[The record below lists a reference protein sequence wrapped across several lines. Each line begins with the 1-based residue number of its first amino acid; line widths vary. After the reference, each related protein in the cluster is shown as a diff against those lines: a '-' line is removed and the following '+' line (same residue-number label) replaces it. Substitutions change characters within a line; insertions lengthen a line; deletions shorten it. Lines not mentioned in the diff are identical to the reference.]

1 MHMLA
6 HACAWTAAAAV
17 RLWNERRV
25 HRVAGLPHRGSWA
38 CQNPASQGSA
48 GETHRKTPTQARVMQ
63 TEGRLGAERWRQ
75 LQGEARDSTDP
86 RAQLRSDR
94 GDGGGRARMLADLS

>member
-6 HACAWTAAAAV
+6 HACARADCG
-17 RLWNERRV
+17 RMKLWNERRV

-48 GETHRKTPTQARVMQ
+48 GETHRN
-63 TEGRLGAERWRQ
+63 
-75 LQGEARDSTDP
+75 STHTG
-86 RAQLRSDR
+86 LRH
-94 GDGGGRARMLADLS
+94 AD